1 MSRKYLNNFKDE
13 KVNIFKKLL
22 SEKIAFKKLLYVS
35 FGLSIINL
43 TLVIALQKYLP
54 PQVPLFYGAAEGEE
68 QLTSSLGLIIPASLS
83 IILILLNSLLSLFL
97 ESNFLQKILSIVSFT
112 VTLLS
117 AITVIKIIL
126 LIGSF

>member
-97 ESNFLQKILSIVSFT
+97 ESNFLQKNTPLY
-112 VTLLS
+112 
-117 AITVIKIIL
+117 
-126 LIGSF
+126 

>member
-1 MSRKYLNNFKDE
+1 MSRKYLNNFRDE

-22 SEKIAFKKLLYVS
+22 SEKIAFKNLIYIA
-35 FGLSIINL
+35 FGLSIVNL
-43 TLVIALQKYLP
+43 IFVIALQKYLP

-68 QLTSSLGLIIPASLS
+68 QLTSSLGLLIPGCLS

-97 ESNFLQKILSIVSFT
+97 ESSFLQKILSVVSFT

-117 AITVIKIIL
+117 AITVTKIIL